1 MGVLEE
7 AETVL
12 VGACEAAF
20 FVAEE
25 FAFHQVFWDG
35 ATVYGDERAVF
46 ARREFVDAARGLF
59 FTRAAF
65 ARNVNGHVGGGE
77 LADKVAHG
85 FNLRRRAEQARQVGF
100 HFELALVYGHGGFAG
115 GGFGGAARQFAG
127 CVFRLPDG
135 FGLFGDGS
143 GGGCCGSLK
152 IVFVIDADDNGRRL
166 GRSGLRLGFGS
177 GRRRAVVFLHFDG
190 GFHQRAQL
198 RQRNGFLQIVKRAF
212 F

>member
-46 ARREFVDAARGLF
+46 ARRQLVDAAGGLF

-85 FNLRRRAEQARQVGF
+85 FNL
-100 HFELALVYGHGGFAG
+100 
-115 GGFGGAARQFAG
+115 
-127 CVFRLPDG
+127 
-135 FGLFGDGS
+135 
-143 GGGCCGSLK
+143 
-152 IVFVIDADDNGRRL
+152 GR
-166 GRSGLRLGFGS
+166 
-177 GRRRAVVFLHFDG
+177 
-190 GFHQRAQL
+190 
-198 RQRNGFLQIVKRAF
+198 
-212 F
+212 